1 MNRMKLTTTIVLFL
15 MVLTSCSQKPIFRV
29 ENEEMI
35 LRLERSWN
43 KRTTDSILVL
53 FDMAK
58 LSVDS
63 AWRFGSAGRL
73 ALDGWLV
80 RKKGKNQ
87 IEIYKSTHSTP
98 GIDLIG
104 MPLSLE
110 TQDDLLGND
119 SIVNL
124 NSFSNQFFGF
134 NNLKDPSVYALKDSL
149 TVFRLDGFKK
159 ANQVF
164 LSGSF
169 NNWSTQGYAMKRDDN
184 GWVLAIPLA
193 AGRHE
198 YKFIVDGR
206 WMRDP
211 FNNQKIPDNAGDFNS
226 VFFKTN
232 YTFRLKGFA
241 EARKVVVAGSFNNW
255 NESEPEMQ
263 RIGDSWVLDIFLPD
277 GTFAYK
283 FIVDNN
289 WITDPGNPD
298 SRPDGYGNINSFISI
313 GTPVLIELNGNLNSR
328 EVYVVGSF
336 NNWGQTGMS
345 MNRTENGW
353 AIPVVLRE
361 GVYDYY
367 FMADGKE
374 VTDSKTPTRTY
385 SYENKKFNFIV
396 LKPNHIFELK
406 NYPEATTV
414 SVTGSFCDWQEP
426 GYPLTKKDG
435 FWQLPFTLSVGKVKY
450 KYIVDGEWILDPENS
465 SWEENEFGTGNSI
478 LWISNK

>member
-1 MNRMKLTTTIVLFL
+1 MKLTTSIVLFL
-15 MVLTSCSQKPIFRV
+15 MVLTSYSQKPVFRV

-58 LSVDS
+58 LSVDT
-63 AWRFGSAGRL
+63 AWRFGSAGQL

-87 IEIYKSTHSTP
+87 IEIYKSTRSAQ

-104 MPLSLE
+104 LPLSIGTPNE
-110 TQDDLLGND
+110 QFGMD
-119 SIVNL
+119 SMQNL
-124 NSFSNQFFGF
+124 NSFSNQYFGF
-134 NNLKDPSVYALKDSL
+134 NNLKNPSVYELNDSI
-149 TVFRLDGFKK
+149 TVFRLEGFKK
-159 ANQVF
+159 AKQVF

-169 NNWSTQGYAMKRDDN
+169 NNWSTQGYAMKRDEI
-184 GWVLAIPLA
+184 GWLLPIKLK

-206 WMRDP
+206 WMGDP
-211 FNNQKIPDNAGDFNS
+211 FNNHKTPDNAGDYNS

-232 YTFRLKGFA
+232 YTFRLKGYS
-241 EARKVVVAGSFNNW
+241 EARRVVVAGSFNNW

-263 RIGDSWVLDIFLPD
+263 RIGDSWVLDVFLPE

-298 SRPDGYGNINSFISI
+298 ARPDGFGNINSFISL
-313 GTPVLIELNGNLNSR
+313 GTPFNIELNGYLNAR
-328 EVYVVGSF
+328 EVYVSGSF
-336 NNWGQTGMS
+336 NNWGQTGLS
-345 MNRTENGW
+345 MTKTKSGW
-353 AIPVVLRE
+353 TIPIVLKS

-367 FMADGKE
+367 FIVDGKD
-374 VTDSKTPTRTY
+374 VTDSNTPVRTQ
-385 SYENKKFNFIV
+385 SYENKKLNFIA

-406 NYPEATTV
+406 NYPDAQSV
-414 SVTGSFCDWQEP
+414 YVTGSFCDWQEP

-435 FWQLPFTLSVGKVKY
+435 VWQLPFTLFAGKVKY
-450 KYIVDGEWILDPENS
+450 KYIVDGAWILDPNNS

-478 LWISNK
+478 LWINNE